1 LAIIWDES
9 GEKSGI
15 GQGFRVLITG
25 EGVAHSKRLAR
36 LVGTLAENKQNE
48 TNKNDDDVRRV
59 GGLARNE
66 RCRAGKYNL
75 F

>member
-15 GQGFRVLITG
+15 GQGFRVLING

-36 LVGTLAENKQNE
+36 LVGTMGREQTK
-48 TNKNDDDVRRV
+48 
-59 GGLARNE
+59 
-66 RCRAGKYNL
+66 
-75 F
+75 